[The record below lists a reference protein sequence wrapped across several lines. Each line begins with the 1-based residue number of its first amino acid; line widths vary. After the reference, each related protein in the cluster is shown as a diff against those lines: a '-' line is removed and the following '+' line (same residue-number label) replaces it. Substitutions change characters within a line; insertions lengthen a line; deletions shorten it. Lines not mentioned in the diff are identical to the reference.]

1 MKKGFTLIEILIVMA
16 LIGILAA
23 IIIPNYSYSTRRA
36 REAVLKENLF
46 LIRDAINKHYY
57 DKKKYPS
64 SLNDLVASKYLNKI
78 PEDPIIGRS
87 EWDLVHFEPE
97 DLEDFDPEISESI
110 IDIKSS
116 SPIIALDGTKYNEW

>member
-78 PEDPIIGRS
+78 PEDPIIRHS
-87 EWDLVHFEPE
+87 KWDLVHFEPE

-116 SPIIALDGTKYNEW
+116 SGKIALDGTKYNEW